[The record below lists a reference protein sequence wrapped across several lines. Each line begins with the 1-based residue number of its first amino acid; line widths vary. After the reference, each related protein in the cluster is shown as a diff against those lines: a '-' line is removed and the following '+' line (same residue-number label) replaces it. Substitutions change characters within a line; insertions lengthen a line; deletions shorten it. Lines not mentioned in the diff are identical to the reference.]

1 MSKLAVAVLLGGP
14 SAEHDVSVL
23 TGLQAL
29 EALDPAKYQAFP
41 VYIDLQGQWWVG
53 PTDQNPLRDRRNY
66 LPDEATKRRLTR
78 VHWPVGSA
86 RRQGRWWLQTVATPW
101 LGQPQ
106 RFAVDAVLPAL
117 HGTWG
122 EDGTLQGALAAEGV
136 PVAGS
141 GVGGMALTI
150 HKHHTAVVAASLG
163 IPTVP
168 TVLVRRG
175 ECLEAAA
182 AVARLGEFPL
192 FVKPNFLGSSIGV
205 HKVADATALEA
216 ALADVLR
223 LDVAALVQPCI
234 ESLVEYNVAVRR
246 LANGRV
252 VTSAIERPARQ
263 GDSYD
268 FKTKY
273 LSGGGPGK
281 TGEKLGGAKAAALRG
296 IIDATRALN
305 PSELQSGAGAT
316 LAQQLRQH
324 AMALF
329 AALDLTGTPRLD
341 FMVNEATGAWYFN
354 EINPTPGSFA
364 FFLWEAAEAEAQT
377 GLTGLLD
384 AMLDEAR
391 QRLRSQYRPTDPAML
406 GGQIFPKRG

>member
-29 EALDPAKYQAFP
+29 EALDPAKYEAFP
-41 VYIDLQGQWWVG
+41 VYIDLQGHWWVG
-53 PTDQNPLRDRRNY
+53 PAAQNPLRDRRSY

-86 RRQGRWWLQTVATPW
+86 RRQGRWWLEAVAKPW
-101 LGQPQ
+101 LGQPP
-106 RFAVDAVLPAL
+106 RWAVDAILPAL

-122 EDGTLQGALAAEGV
+122 EDGTLQGALAAEGA

-150 HKHHTAVVAASLG
+150 HKHHTAVVAAALG

-175 ECLEAAA
+175 ETLPTA
-182 AVARLGEFPL
+182 AVAALGPYPL

-205 HKVADATALEA
+205 HKVADAAALEA
-216 ALADVLR
+216 ALAAVLR

-234 ESLVEYNVAVRR
+234 ETLVEYNVAVRR
-246 LANGRV
+246 LPDGKV
-252 VTSAIERPARQ
+252 VTSAIERPARK

-273 LSGGGPGK
+273 LSGGGPNK

-296 IIDATRALN
+296 IIDATRMLN
-305 PSELQSGAGAT
+305 PPELQSGKGAA
-316 LAQQLRQH
+316 LAQQLRHH
-324 AMALF
+324 AAALF
-329 AALDLTGTPRLD
+329 NALDLTGTPRLD
-341 FMVNEATGAWYFN
+341 FMVNETTGAWSFN

-364 FFLWEAAEAEAQT
+364 FFLWEAADAEAQT

-384 AMLDEAR
+384 AMLEEAR